1 MVVIFNKDVFASID
15 NSFRR
20 KPIDSSEDSSRNKIP
35 SNDFNN
41 RLESVA
47 QWSKNRKIVWWYFK

>member
-47 QWSKNRKIVWWYFK
+47 Q